1 VKNVFV
7 FWKQV
12 LFILLILDIQC
23 DVLSSSSCVFSTYY
37 PFPDWE
43 LHTDS
48 KTWTNSQPKLSFS
61 FFQFVFLS
69 FSLSLSL
76 SYNLPLSVS
85 LDHISLCTRNGNS
98 FFILCPISNI
108 SLLLSYLKIC
118 PFNFCFYCHSLIIR
132 FVPNFRFFFPIT
144 PCSVCFFYVSS
155 RHYLWNKFSS
165 SALMFLS
172 VSLTREKER
181 EEWRNRRLEKN
192 MNEIHFDT
200 LKSV

>member
-1 VKNVFV
+1 MSSIIILLNEQKLNKNFFLKVNLFTSDMKNVFV

-85 LDHISLCTRNGNS
+85 LDHILSLYPKWEL
-98 FFILCPISNI
+98 IL
-108 SLLLSYLKIC
+108 
-118 PFNFCFYCHSLIIR
+118 H
-132 FVPNFRFFFPIT
+132 
-144 PCSVCFFYVSS
+144 
-155 RHYLWNKFSS
+155 
-165 SALMFLS
+165 S
-172 VSLTREKER
+172 VSNFKYLSPSFLFED
-181 EEWRNRRLEKN
+181 
-192 MNEIHFDT
+192 MSF
-200 LKSV
+200 